1 MGTIEHKTFPKG
13 ILLMQFAITLLTGI
27 LLPCNM
33 KAQKY
38 EGWRQN
44 GNYGMKAEGSEEWCV
59 PPMYEQTWGHNKAES
74 PIFLV
79 KRGEYYGFIDEDN
92 NTVLPFVY
100 TDATCFFNRLA
111 TVQNADDSLYY
122 AIDLKGKVVSKGYKN
137 LSGGIGIFF
146 GEDTDGKRYL
156 FDKAL
161 QPRNN
166 KAYEKLVFQ
175 TVRVG
180 NATYQFF
187 LVKDNGLWGIV
198 DAMGGEI
205 LPCVYNSIEPD
216 YPTSVASISDKIREN
231 KLTYAD
237 FPLLFMA
244 SKAISVDKK
253 TGRKDIRYG
262 LISMQGEELIP
273 FKQYGKAGVKVEHEK
288 CWKKKLLPYAQNKD
302 NVLAWAESRLK
313 PVADKLI
320 TEATQLTASH
330 PADYNHPA
338 FPELKIKGNKGNMTL
353 MDGNKNPAE
362 KSFYSITA
370 GDRYFISQD
379 KNGHYGLLDRYGREA
394 LPCEYD
400 SITVFRAMEKGG
412 DLLLLQKDGK
422 KGIAWTDGSLMLPCW
437 YDNIEQIPGYHVFMA
452 DDGNSYRAYKY
463 TGVPRHVYSYDAYH
477 YDAATGKVTV
487 DYGNGLISRPM
498 DKLGYDDM
506 SRQIWLLGYNSKEPD
521 KKLYYYLKAYE
532 AADDP
537 NSDMTLLI
545 LRLIGSFYKEAGDNE
560 SARKYLGIA
569 ASHGDEGAK
578 NMLGSIDF
586 EEKYGKLEMPSLLDI
601 ASGLL
606 NTISSIRSGN
616 VTSGGTAT
624 SAGGAVASENVASG
638 RDASY
643 YQSMYNRWDNR
654 AKELYED
661 LTSRGSRRTKNG
673 TAVSG
678 SSGGYWNGAAY
689 RGMKQNLRE
698 AQRNMK
704 RIRMEAKAAGHT
716 ISKSNY
722 ETVQVSY

>member
-1 MGTIEHKTFPKG
+1 
-13 ILLMQFAITLLTGI
+13 
-27 LLPCNM
+27 
-33 KAQKY
+33 
-38 EGWRQN
+38 
-44 GNYGMKAEGSEEWCV
+44 
-59 PPMYEQTWGHNKAES
+59 
-74 PIFLV
+74 
-79 KRGEYYGFIDEDN
+79 
-92 NTVLPFVY
+92 VLPFVY

-320 TEATQLTASH
+320 AEATQLTASH
-330 PADYNHPA
+330 PADYDHPA

-379 KNGHYGLLDRYGREA
+379 KNGNYGLLDRYGREA

-437 YDNIEQIPGYHVFMA
+437 YDDIEQIPGYHVFMA
-452 DDGNSYRAYKY
+452 VDGNSYRAYKY

-477 YDAATGKVTV
+477 YDPATGKVTV

-532 AADDP
+532 AVDDP
-537 NSDMTLLI
+537 NSEMTLLI

-616 VTSGGTAT
+616 VTSGGAVAST
-624 SAGGAVASENVASG
+624 GGAVASENVASG

>member
-1 MGTIEHKTFPKG
+1 
-13 ILLMQFAITLLTGI
+13 
-27 LLPCNM
+27 
-33 KAQKY
+33 
-38 EGWRQN
+38 
-44 GNYGMKAEGSEEWCV
+44 
-59 PPMYEQTWGHNKAES
+59 MYEQTWGHNKAES

-180 NATYQFF
+180 NAAYQFF

-320 TEATQLTASH
+320 AEATQLTASH
-330 PADYNHPA
+330 PADYDHPA

-353 MDGNKNPAE
+353 MDGSKNPAG

-452 DDGNSYRAYKY
+452 VDGNAYRAYKY

-532 AADDP
+532 AVDDP
-537 NSDMTLLI
+537 NSEMTLLI

-616 VTSGGTAT
+616 VTSGGAVA
-624 SAGGAVASENVASG
+624 SMGGAVASENVASG

>member
-1 MGTIEHKTFPKG
+1 
-13 ILLMQFAITLLTGI
+13 
-27 LLPCNM
+27 
-33 KAQKY
+33 
-38 EGWRQN
+38 
-44 GNYGMKAEGSEEWCV
+44 
-59 PPMYEQTWGHNKAES
+59 
-74 PIFLV
+74 
-79 KRGEYYGFIDEDN
+79 
-92 NTVLPFVY
+92 
-100 TDATCFFNRLA
+100 
-111 TVQNADDSLYY
+111 
-122 AIDLKGKVVSKGYKN
+122 
-137 LSGGIGIFF
+137 
-146 GEDTDGKRYL
+146 
-156 FDKAL
+156 
-161 QPRNN
+161 
-166 KAYEKLVFQ
+166 
-175 TVRVG
+175 
-180 NATYQFF
+180 
-187 LVKDNGLWGIV
+187 
-198 DAMGGEI
+198 MGGEI

-216 YPTSVASISDKIREN
+216 YPTSVASISDKIRES
-231 KLTYAD
+231 KLTHAD

-262 LISMQGEELIP
+262 LISMQGEEFIP

-353 MDGNKNPAE
+353 MDGSKNPAG

-394 LPCEYD
+394 IPCEYD

-437 YDNIEQIPGYHVFMA
+437 YDDIEQIPGYHVFMA
-452 DDGNSYRAYKY
+452 VDGNSYRAYKY

-477 YDAATGKVTV
+477 YDPATGKVTV

-532 AADDP
+532 AVDDP

-569 ASHGDEGAK
+569 ASHGDDGAK

-616 VTSGGTAT
+616 VTSGGAVAST
-624 SAGGAVASENVASG
+624 GGAVASENVASG

>member
-1 MGTIEHKTFPKG
+1 M
-13 ILLMQFAITLLTGI
+13 
-27 LLPCNM
+27 
-33 KAQKY
+33 
-38 EGWRQN
+38 
-44 GNYGMKAEGSEEWCV
+44 
-59 PPMYEQTWGHNKAES
+59 
-74 PIFLV
+74 
-79 KRGEYYGFIDEDN
+79 
-92 NTVLPFVY
+92 
-100 TDATCFFNRLA
+100 
-111 TVQNADDSLYY
+111 
-122 AIDLKGKVVSKGYKN
+122 
-137 LSGGIGIFF
+137 
-146 GEDTDGKRYL
+146 
-156 FDKAL
+156 
-161 QPRNN
+161 
-166 KAYEKLVFQ
+166 VFQ

-353 MDGNKNPAE
+353 MDGSKNPAG

-379 KNGHYGLLDRYGREA
+379 KNGNYGLLDRYGREA

-437 YDNIEQIPGYHVFMA
+437 YDDIEQIPGYHVFMA
-452 DDGNSYRAYKY
+452 VDGNSYRAYKY

-532 AADDP
+532 AVDDP

-616 VTSGGTAT
+616 VTSGGAVAST
-624 SAGGAVASENVASG
+624 GGAVASENVASG

>member
-1 MGTIEHKTFPKG
+1 M
-13 ILLMQFAITLLTGI
+13 
-27 LLPCNM
+27 
-33 KAQKY
+33 
-38 EGWRQN
+38 
-44 GNYGMKAEGSEEWCV
+44 
-59 PPMYEQTWGHNKAES
+59 
-74 PIFLV
+74 
-79 KRGEYYGFIDEDN
+79 
-92 NTVLPFVY
+92 
-100 TDATCFFNRLA
+100 
-111 TVQNADDSLYY
+111 
-122 AIDLKGKVVSKGYKN
+122 
-137 LSGGIGIFF
+137 
-146 GEDTDGKRYL
+146 
-156 FDKAL
+156 
-161 QPRNN
+161 
-166 KAYEKLVFQ
+166 
-175 TVRVG
+175 
-180 NATYQFF
+180 
-187 LVKDNGLWGIV
+187 
-198 DAMGGEI
+198 
-205 LPCVYNSIEPD
+205 
-216 YPTSVASISDKIREN
+216 
-231 KLTYAD
+231 
-237 FPLLFMA
+237 
-244 SKAISVDKK
+244 
-253 TGRKDIRYG
+253 
-262 LISMQGEELIP
+262 
-273 FKQYGKAGVKVEHEK
+273 
-288 CWKKKLLPYAQNKD
+288 
-302 NVLAWAESRLK
+302 LAWAESRLK

-320 TEATQLTASH
+320 AEATQLTASH
-330 PADYNHPA
+330 PADYDHPA

-362 KSFYSITA
+362 KSFYSITD

-379 KNGHYGLLDRYGREA
+379 KNGNYGLLDRYGREA

-437 YDNIEQIPGYHVFMA
+437 YDDIEQIPGYHVFMA

-477 YDAATGKVTV
+477 YDPATGKVTV

-532 AADDP
+532 AVDDP
-537 NSDMTLLI
+537 NSEMTLLI

-616 VTSGGTAT
+616 VTSGGAVAST
-624 SAGGAVASENVASG
+624 GGAVASENVASG

>member
-1 MGTIEHKTFPKG
+1 M
-13 ILLMQFAITLLTGI
+13 
-27 LLPCNM
+27 
-33 KAQKY
+33 
-38 EGWRQN
+38 
-44 GNYGMKAEGSEEWCV
+44 
-59 PPMYEQTWGHNKAES
+59 
-74 PIFLV
+74 
-79 KRGEYYGFIDEDN
+79 
-92 NTVLPFVY
+92 
-100 TDATCFFNRLA
+100 
-111 TVQNADDSLYY
+111 
-122 AIDLKGKVVSKGYKN
+122 
-137 LSGGIGIFF
+137 
-146 GEDTDGKRYL
+146 
-156 FDKAL
+156 
-161 QPRNN
+161 
-166 KAYEKLVFQ
+166 VFQ

-180 NATYQFF
+180 NAVYQFF

-370 GDRYFISQD
+370 GDHYFISQD
-379 KNGHYGLLDRYGREA
+379 KNGNYGLLDRYGREA

-437 YDNIEQIPGYHVFMA
+437 YDDIEQIPGYHVFMA
-452 DDGNSYRAYKY
+452 VDGNSYRAYKY

-477 YDAATGKVTV
+477 YDPATGKVTV

-532 AADDP
+532 AVDDP

-569 ASHGDEGAK
+569 ASHGDDGAK

-616 VTSGGTAT
+616 VTSGGAVAST
-624 SAGGAVASENVASG
+624 GGAVASENVASG

>member
-180 NATYQFF
+180 NAAYQFF

-338 FPELKIKGNKGNMTL
+338 FPELKINLNSATL
-353 MDGNKNPAE
+353 
-362 KSFYSITA
+362 
-370 GDRYFISQD
+370 
-379 KNGHYGLLDRYGREA
+379 
-394 LPCEYD
+394 
-400 SITVFRAMEKGG
+400 
-412 DLLLLQKDGK
+412 
-422 KGIAWTDGSLMLPCW
+422 
-437 YDNIEQIPGYHVFMA
+437 
-452 DDGNSYRAYKY
+452 
-463 TGVPRHVYSYDAYH
+463 
-477 YDAATGKVTV
+477 
-487 DYGNGLISRPM
+487 
-498 DKLGYDDM
+498 
-506 SRQIWLLGYNSKEPD
+506 
-521 KKLYYYLKAYE
+521 
-532 AADDP
+532 
-537 NSDMTLLI
+537 
-545 LRLIGSFYKEAGDNE
+545 
-560 SARKYLGIA
+560 
-569 ASHGDEGAK
+569 
-578 NMLGSIDF
+578 
-586 EEKYGKLEMPSLLDI
+586 
-601 ASGLL
+601 
-606 NTISSIRSGN
+606 
-616 VTSGGTAT
+616 
-624 SAGGAVASENVASG
+624 
-638 RDASY
+638 
-643 YQSMYNRWDNR
+643 
-654 AKELYED
+654 
-661 LTSRGSRRTKNG
+661 
-673 TAVSG
+673 
-678 SSGGYWNGAAY
+678 
-689 RGMKQNLRE
+689 
-698 AQRNMK
+698 
-704 RIRMEAKAAGHT
+704 
-716 ISKSNY
+716 
-722 ETVQVSY
+722 

>member
-1 MGTIEHKTFPKG
+1 M
-13 ILLMQFAITLLTGI
+13 
-27 LLPCNM
+27 
-33 KAQKY
+33 
-38 EGWRQN
+38 
-44 GNYGMKAEGSEEWCV
+44 
-59 PPMYEQTWGHNKAES
+59 
-74 PIFLV
+74 
-79 KRGEYYGFIDEDN
+79 
-92 NTVLPFVY
+92 
-100 TDATCFFNRLA
+100 
-111 TVQNADDSLYY
+111 
-122 AIDLKGKVVSKGYKN
+122 
-137 LSGGIGIFF
+137 
-146 GEDTDGKRYL
+146 
-156 FDKAL
+156 
-161 QPRNN
+161 
-166 KAYEKLVFQ
+166 
-175 TVRVG
+175 RVG

-353 MDGNKNPAE
+353 MDGSKNPAK

-379 KNGHYGLLDRYGREA
+379 KNGSYGLLDRYGREA

-437 YDNIEQIPGYHVFMA
+437 YDNIEQISGYHVFMA
-452 DDGNSYRAYKY
+452 VDGNSYRAYKY

-477 YDAATGKVTV
+477 YDPATGKVTV

-532 AADDP
+532 AVDDP
-537 NSDMTLLI
+537 NSEMTLLI

-616 VTSGGTAT
+616 VTSGGAVAST
-624 SAGGAVASENVASG
+624 GGAVASENVASG

>member
-27 LLPCNM
+27 MLPCDM

-74 PIFLV
+74 PIFLAR
-79 KRGEYYGFIDEDN
+79 RGEYFGFIDEDN
-92 NTVLPFVY
+92 NTILPFVY
-100 TDATCFFNRLA
+100 TDATSFFNRLA
-111 TVQNADDSLYY
+111 VVQNADDSLYY
-122 AIDLKGKVVSKGYKN
+122 AVDLNGKVVSKGYKS

-146 GEDTDGKRYL
+146 GEDNDGKRYL

-166 KAYEKLVFQ
+166 KAYEKLVLQ

-180 NATYQFF
+180 NAAYQFF
-187 LVKDNGLWGIV
+187 LVKYNGLWGIV

-205 LPCVYNSIEPD
+205 LPCAYNFLAPD
-216 YPTSVASISDKIREN
+216 YPTNVASISDKIREN
-231 KLTYAD
+231 KFTHAD
-237 FPLLFMA
+237 FPLLFVA
-244 SKAISVDKK
+244 SKVISVDKK

-262 LISMQGEELIP
+262 LINMQGEELIP
-273 FKQYGKAGVKVEHEK
+273 FKQNGKAGVKVEHEK
-288 CWKKKLLPYAQNKD
+288 IWKKKLLPYAQNKD

-320 TEATQLTASH
+320 AEAAQLTAGH
-330 PADYNHPA
+330 PADYKHPA
-338 FPELKIKGNKGNMTL
+338 FPELKIKGEKGNMTL
-353 MDGNKNPAE
+353 TDGNKNPAG
-362 KSFYSITA
+362 KSFYALTA

-400 SITVFRAMEKGG
+400 SITVFRPMEKGG
-412 DLLLLQKDGK
+412 DLLLLQKNGK

-452 DDGNSYRAYKY
+452 VDGNSYRAYKY

-477 YDAATGKVTV
+477 YDPATGKVTV

-506 SRQIWLLGYNSKEPD
+506 SRQIWLLGYKSKEPD

-537 NSDMTLLI
+537 NSEMTLLI
-545 LRLIGSFYKEAGDNE
+545 LRNIGSFYREAGDNE
-560 SARKYLGIA
+560 SARKYLSIA
-569 ASHGDEGAK
+569 ASHGDESAQ

-616 VTSGGTAT
+616 VTSGGAVA

>member
-1 MGTIEHKTFPKG
+1 M
-13 ILLMQFAITLLTGI
+13 
-27 LLPCNM
+27 
-33 KAQKY
+33 
-38 EGWRQN
+38 
-44 GNYGMKAEGSEEWCV
+44 
-59 PPMYEQTWGHNKAES
+59 
-74 PIFLV
+74 
-79 KRGEYYGFIDEDN
+79 
-92 NTVLPFVY
+92 
-100 TDATCFFNRLA
+100 
-111 TVQNADDSLYY
+111 
-122 AIDLKGKVVSKGYKN
+122 
-137 LSGGIGIFF
+137 
-146 GEDTDGKRYL
+146 
-156 FDKAL
+156 

-166 KAYEKLVFQ
+166 KAYEKLVLQ

-180 NATYQFF
+180 NTAYQFF

-216 YPTSVASISDKIREN
+216 YPTSVASISDKIRES
-231 KLTYAD
+231 KLTHAD

-244 SKAISVDKK
+244 SKAISVDKE

-262 LISMQGEELIP
+262 LINMQSEELIP
-273 FKQYGKAGVKVEHEK
+273 FKQNGKAGVKVEHEK
-288 CWKKKLLPYAQNKD
+288 IWKKKLLPYAQNKD

-320 TEATQLTASH
+320 AEATQLTASH
-330 PADYNHPA
+330 PADYDHSA

-394 LPCEYD
+394 IPCEYD

-437 YDNIEQIPGYHVFMA
+437 YDDIEQIPGYHVFMA
-452 DDGNSYRAYKY
+452 VDGNSYRAYKY
-463 TGVPRHVYSYDAYH
+463 TGVPRHVYSYDTYH
-477 YDAATGKVTV
+477 YDPATGKVTV

-532 AADDP
+532 AVDDP
-537 NSDMTLLI
+537 NSEMTLLI

-616 VTSGGTAT
+616 VTSGGAVA
-624 SAGGAVASENVASG
+624 SMGGAVASENVASG

-689 RGMKQNLRE
+689 RGMKQNMRE